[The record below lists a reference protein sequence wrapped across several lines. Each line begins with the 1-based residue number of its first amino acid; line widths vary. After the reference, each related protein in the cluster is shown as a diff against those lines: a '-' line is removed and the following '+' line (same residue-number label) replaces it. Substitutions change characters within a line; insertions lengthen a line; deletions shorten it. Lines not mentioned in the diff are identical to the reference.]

1 MKAILTSS
9 LGGQVKIDGK
19 RLPSKLPETNGLLKC
34 IKDCWKKD
42 SKVMIISG
50 SPEYFDKN
58 DSVLFCLKGA
68 FSLSELGTS
77 EVLMCDERNKEII
90 ERLPEIDV
98 LILAGGHVP
107 TQNSFMKTIGLKER
121 LQSWDGLLIAWSAGS
136 MNCAEMVYAGPELPG
151 EAIDPNYQRWISGLG
166 ITKTNIFP
174 HFEALKGEMLDGM
187 RLIEDITYSDSM
199 GHEIIALNNGS
210 FIVVDNGTEVL
221 YGEAYSIM
229 NGEQRQICT
238 DDKWIAVCKAFT
250 DPEVL
255 DVQLNVFPENARAK
269 RCYEGAGFTERQ
281 ITPNAF
287 KYKDESWGR
296 CNMIIKR

>member
-1 MKAILTSS
+1 
-9 LGGQVKIDGK
+9 
-19 RLPSKLPETNGLLKC
+19 
-34 IKDCWKKD
+34 
-42 SKVMIISG
+42 MIISG

-121 LQSWDGLLIAWSAGS
+121 LQSWDGLLIAWSVGS

-151 EAIDPNYQRWISGLG
+151 EAIDPNYQRWICGLG

-174 HFEALKGEMLDGM
+174 HFETLKDEMLDGM

-221 YGEAYSIM
+221 YGGAYSIK

-238 DDKWIAVCKAFT
+238 DDKWI
-250 DPEVL
+250 
-255 DVQLNVFPENARAK
+255 QL
-269 RCYEGAGFTERQ
+269 
-281 ITPNAF
+281 
-287 KYKDESWGR
+287 
-296 CNMIIKR
+296 

>member
-19 RLPSKLPETNGLLKC
+19 RLPAKLPETNGLLKC
-34 IKDCWKKD
+34 IKDVWKKD

-151 EAIDPNYQRWISGLG
+151 EAIDPNYQRWICGLG

-174 HFEALKGEMLDGM
+174 HFETLKDEMLDGM

-221 YGEAYSIM
+221 YGEAYSIK

-238 DDKWIAVCKAFT
+238 DDKWI
-250 DPEVL
+250 
-255 DVQLNVFPENARAK
+255 QL
-269 RCYEGAGFTERQ
+269 
-281 ITPNAF
+281 
-287 KYKDESWGR
+287 
-296 CNMIIKR
+296 

>member
-1 MKAILTSS
+1 
-9 LGGQVKIDGK
+9 
-19 RLPSKLPETNGLLKC
+19 
-34 IKDCWKKD
+34 
-42 SKVMIISG
+42 MIISG

-136 MNCAEMVYAGPELPG
+136 MNCVEMVYAGPELPG
-151 EAIDPNYQRWISGLG
+151 EAIDPNYQRWICGLG

-174 HFEALKGEMLDGM
+174 HFEALKDEMLDGM

-221 YGEAYSIM
+221 YGGAYSIK

-238 DDKWIAVCKAFT
+238 DDKWI
-250 DPEVL
+250 
-255 DVQLNVFPENARAK
+255 QL
-269 RCYEGAGFTERQ
+269 
-281 ITPNAF
+281 
-287 KYKDESWGR
+287 
-296 CNMIIKR
+296 

>member
-1 MKAILTSS
+1 MKAILTRS

-19 RLPSKLPETNGLLKC
+19 RLPAKLPETNGLLKC
-34 IKDCWKKD
+34 IKDVWKKD

-151 EAIDPNYQRWISGLG
+151 EAIDPNYQRWICGLG

-174 HFEALKGEMLDGM
+174 HFETLKDEMLDGM

-199 GHEIIALNNGS
+199 GHEIIALNNGN

-221 YGEAYSIM
+221 YGGAYSIK

-238 DDKWIAVCKAFT
+238 DDKWI
-250 DPEVL
+250 
-255 DVQLNVFPENARAK
+255 QL
-269 RCYEGAGFTERQ
+269 
-281 ITPNAF
+281 
-287 KYKDESWGR
+287 
-296 CNMIIKR
+296 

>member
-19 RLPSKLPETNGLLKC
+19 RLPAKLPETNGLLKC
-34 IKDCWKKD
+34 IKDVWKKD

-174 HFEALKGEMLDGM
+174 HFEALKDEMLDGM

-210 FIVVDNGTEVL
+210 YIVVDKGVEIL
-221 YGEAYSIM
+221 YGEAYSIKD
-229 NGEQRQICT
+229 EVLKQIC
-238 DDKWIAVCKAFT
+238 I
-250 DPEVL
+250 
-255 DVQLNVFPENARAK
+255 
-269 RCYEGAGFTERQ
+269 
-281 ITPNAF
+281 
-287 KYKDESWGR
+287 DEK
-296 CNMIIKR
+296 CIHL

>member
-19 RLPSKLPETNGLLKC
+19 RLPAKLPETNGLLKC
-34 IKDCWKKD
+34 IKDVWKKD

-107 TQNSFMKTIGLKER
+107 TQNSFMKTIGLKEH
-121 LQSWDGLLIAWSAGS
+121 LQSWDGLLIAWSAGT

-151 EAIDPNYQRWISGLG
+151 EAIDPNYQRWICGLG

-174 HFEALKGEMLDGM
+174 HFETLKDEMLDGM

-221 YGEAYSIM
+221 YGGAYSIK

-238 DDKWIAVCKAFT
+238 DDKWI
-250 DPEVL
+250 
-255 DVQLNVFPENARAK
+255 QL
-269 RCYEGAGFTERQ
+269 
-281 ITPNAF
+281 
-287 KYKDESWGR
+287 
-296 CNMIIKR
+296 

>member
-19 RLPSKLPETNGLLKC
+19 RLPAKLPETNGLLKC
-34 IKDCWKKD
+34 IKYVWKKD

-174 HFEALKGEMLDGM
+174 HFEALKDEMLDGM

-221 YGEAYSIM
+221 YGEAYSIK

-238 DDKWIAVCKAFT
+238 DDKWI
-250 DPEVL
+250 
-255 DVQLNVFPENARAK
+255 QL
-269 RCYEGAGFTERQ
+269 
-281 ITPNAF
+281 
-287 KYKDESWGR
+287 
-296 CNMIIKR
+296 

>member
-1 MKAILTSS
+1 MVTMKAILTSS

-19 RLPSKLPETNGLLKC
+19 RLPAKLPETNGLLKC
-34 IKDCWKKD
+34 IKDVWKKD

-107 TQNSFMKTIGLKER
+107 TQNSFMKTIGLKEH
-121 LQSWDGLLIAWSAGS
+121 LQSWDGLLIAWSAGT

-151 EAIDPNYQRWISGLG
+151 EAIDPNYQRWICGLG

-174 HFEALKGEMLDGM
+174 HFETLKDEMLDGM

-221 YGEAYSIM
+221 YGGAYSIK

-238 DDKWIAVCKAFT
+238 DDKWI
-250 DPEVL
+250 
-255 DVQLNVFPENARAK
+255 QL
-269 RCYEGAGFTERQ
+269 
-281 ITPNAF
+281 
-287 KYKDESWGR
+287 
-296 CNMIIKR
+296 

>member
-19 RLPSKLPETNGLLKC
+19 RLPAKLPETNGLLNC
-34 IKDCWKKD
+34 IKYVWKKD

-151 EAIDPNYQRWISGLG
+151 EAIDPNYQRWICGLG

-174 HFEALKGEMLDGM
+174 HFEVLKDEMLDGM

-221 YGEAYSIM
+221 YGEAYIIK

-238 DDKWIAVCKAFT
+238 DDKWI
-250 DPEVL
+250 
-255 DVQLNVFPENARAK
+255 QL
-269 RCYEGAGFTERQ
+269 
-281 ITPNAF
+281 
-287 KYKDESWGR
+287 
-296 CNMIIKR
+296 

>member
-19 RLPSKLPETNGLLKC
+19 RLPAKLPETNGLLKC
-34 IKDCWKKD
+34 IKDVWKKD

-50 SPEYFDKN
+50 SPEYYDKN

-68 FSLSELGTS
+68 FSLSDLGIS

-107 TQNSFMKTIGLKER
+107 TQNSFMKTIRLKER
-121 LQSWDGLLIAWSAGS
+121 LRDWNGLLIAWSAGS

-174 HFEALKGEMLDGM
+174 HFEALKDEMLDGM

-221 YGEAYSIM
+221 YGEAYSIK

-238 DDKWIAVCKAFT
+238 DDKWNFMK
-250 DPEVL
+250 L
-255 DVQLNVFPENARAK
+255 
-269 RCYEGAGFTERQ
+269 
-281 ITPNAF
+281 
-287 KYKDESWGR
+287 
-296 CNMIIKR
+296 

>member
-19 RLPSKLPETNGLLKC
+19 RLPAKLPETNGLLKC
-34 IKDCWKKD
+34 IKDVWKKD
-42 SKVMIISG
+42 FKVMIISG

-68 FSLSELGTS
+68 FSLSNLGTS

-107 TQNSFMKTIGLKER
+107 TQNSFMKTIRLTER
-121 LQSWDGLLIAWSAGS
+121 LRDWNGLLIAWSAGS

-174 HFEALKGEMLDGM
+174 HFETLKDEMLDGM

-221 YGEAYSIM
+221 YGEAYSIK

-238 DDKWIAVCKAFT
+238 DDKWI
-250 DPEVL
+250 
-255 DVQLNVFPENARAK
+255 QL
-269 RCYEGAGFTERQ
+269 
-281 ITPNAF
+281 
-287 KYKDESWGR
+287 
-296 CNMIIKR
+296 

>member
-19 RLPSKLPETNGLLKC
+19 RLPAKLPETNGLLKC
-34 IKDCWKKD
+34 IKDVWKKD

-174 HFEALKGEMLDGM
+174 HFEVLKDEMLDGM

-221 YGEAYSIM
+221 YGEAYSIK

-238 DDKWIAVCKAFT
+238 DDKWI
-250 DPEVL
+250 
-255 DVQLNVFPENARAK
+255 QL
-269 RCYEGAGFTERQ
+269 
-281 ITPNAF
+281 
-287 KYKDESWGR
+287 
-296 CNMIIKR
+296 

>member
-19 RLPSKLPETNGLLKC
+19 RLPAKLPETNGLLKC
-34 IKDCWKKD
+34 IKDVWKKD

-50 SPEYFDKN
+50 SPKYFDKN

-151 EAIDPNYQRWISGLG
+151 EAIDPNYQRWVSGLG

-174 HFEALKGEMLDGM
+174 HFEALKDEMLDGM

-221 YGEAYSIM
+221 YGEAYSIK

-238 DDKWIAVCKAFT
+238 DDKLI
-250 DPEVL
+250 
-255 DVQLNVFPENARAK
+255 QL
-269 RCYEGAGFTERQ
+269 
-281 ITPNAF
+281 
-287 KYKDESWGR
+287 
-296 CNMIIKR
+296 

>member
-19 RLPSKLPETNGLLKC
+19 RLPAKLPETNGLLKC
-34 IKDCWKKD
+34 IKDVWKKD

-151 EAIDPNYQRWISGLG
+151 EAIDPNYQRWICGLG

-174 HFEALKGEMLDGM
+174 HFETLKDEMLDGM

-221 YGEAYSIM
+221 YGGAYSIK

-238 DDKWIAVCKAFT
+238 DDKWI
-250 DPEVL
+250 
-255 DVQLNVFPENARAK
+255 QL
-269 RCYEGAGFTERQ
+269 
-281 ITPNAF
+281 
-287 KYKDESWGR
+287 
-296 CNMIIKR
+296 

>member
-1 MKAILTSS
+1 MELPDYPERALEEGLVNALIHRSYLQTGAHSQVDIYDDRIVITNP
-9 LGGQVKIDGK
+9 GGMFDGSEVLLLDI
-19 RLPSKLPETNGLLKC
+19 RHVPSKLPETNGLLKC
-34 IKDCWKKD
+34 IKDVWKKD

-90 ERLPEIDV
+90 ERLSEIDV
-98 LILAGGHVP
+98 LIMAGGHVP
-107 TQNSFMKTIGLKER
+107 TQNSFMKTIRLKER
-121 LQSWDGLLIAWSAGS
+121 LRDWNGLLIAWSAGS

-174 HFEALKGEMLDGM
+174 HFEALKDEMLDGM

-221 YGEAYSIM
+221 YGEAYSIK

-238 DDKWIAVCKAFT
+238 DDKWI
-250 DPEVL
+250 
-255 DVQLNVFPENARAK
+255 QL
-269 RCYEGAGFTERQ
+269 
-281 ITPNAF
+281 
-287 KYKDESWGR
+287 
-296 CNMIIKR
+296 

>member
-19 RLPSKLPETNGLLKC
+19 RLPAKLPETNGLLKR
-34 IKDCWKKD
+34 IKDVWKKD

-151 EAIDPNYQRWISGLG
+151 EAIDPNYQRWICGLG

-174 HFEALKGEMLDGM
+174 HFETLKDEMLDGM

-221 YGEAYSIM
+221 YGGAYSIK

-238 DDKWIAVCKAFT
+238 GDKWI
-250 DPEVL
+250 
-255 DVQLNVFPENARAK
+255 QL
-269 RCYEGAGFTERQ
+269 
-281 ITPNAF
+281 
-287 KYKDESWGR
+287 
-296 CNMIIKR
+296 